1 MQNWMGGPG
10 WDNSGP
16 WTPNTKSGWVVF
28 LKQSNILNPGPA
40 QTFVLL
46 DEREDSINDGYY
58 VVDMAGY
65 PDKPAS
71 WKIVDF
77 PASYHNS
84 AGGLSF
90 ADGHAE
96 IHRWRDPRTMP
107 NLKKVDL
114 TLNVPSPKNQDVFWL
129 QQHATRNTTGAGAN

>member
-1 MQNWMGGPG
+1 MS
-10 WDNSGP
+10 DV
-16 WTPNTKSGWVVF
+16 TD
-28 LKQSNILNPGPA
+28 PGP
-40 QTFVLL
+40 TLTWVFL
-46 DEREDSINDGYY
+46 DEREDSINDGEF
-58 VVDMAGY
+58 VVGMFGY
-65 PDKPAS
+65 PDKPNQ
-71 WKIVDF
+71 WVIVDF
-77 PASYHNS
+77 PASYHNR